1 MAAKKLTWRIIM
13 NCTKID
19 EAIAAFA
26 LEAAANGRLV
36 SKTPYGNGHINDTF
50 LVRCQTAD
58 NTEKRYILQRMNHDI
73 FKNPPQLM
81 ENMVHVTKYL
91 RKKILSQGG
100 DPDRET
106 LNVLK
111 TQGGAD
117 CYQDSGNNYWRVF
130 SFIENSMCLEKVENS
145 KDFYDSG
152 AAFGNFQRMLAD
164 YPAETLHETIPNF
177 HNTPS
182 RLQDFQKA
190 VRTGDKERAALAQR
204 EISFV
209 LDRVREASVLTD
221 LLSEGK
227 LPLRVTHNDTKLNN
241 ILFDADTHKALCI
254 IDLDTVMPGLSLY
267 DFGDSIRFGANTGAE
282 DETDLTKV
290 GLDLGLFEAF
300 TKGYLEGCKGSLT
313 AKEIEM
319 LPMGAKLMTYE
330 CGMRFLAD
338 FLTGDH
344 YFKVHRGNHNL
355 DRARTQFQL
364 VADME
369 TKWDEMTAIVQKY
382 GNPS

>member
-1 MAAKKLTWRIIM
+1 M

-26 LEAAANGRLV
+26 LEAGANGRLV

-50 LVRCQTAD
+50 LVCCQTTES
-58 NTEKRYILQRMNHDI
+58 TEKRYILQRMNHDI

-81 ENMVHVTKYL
+81 ENMVHVTEHL
-91 RKKILSQGG
+91 RKKILAQGG
-100 DPDRET
+100 DPERET
-106 LNVLK
+106 LNIMK
-111 TQGGAD
+111 TESGAD
-117 CYQDSGNNYWRVF
+117 WYQDSGKNYWRVF
-130 SFIENSMCLEKVENS
+130 PFIENSMCLQKVENT
-145 KDFYDSG
+145 KDFYDS
-152 AAFGNFQRMLAD
+152 AVAFGNFQRMLAN

-182 RLQDFQKA
+182 RFQDFQKA
-190 VRTGDKERAALAQR
+190 VQTGDKERAALAQK
-204 EISFV
+204 EITFV
-209 LDRVREASVLTD
+209 LDRAQEASVLTD
-221 LLSEGK
+221 LLSAGE

-241 ILFDADTHKALCI
+241 ILFDADTHTALCI

-290 GLDLGLFEAF
+290 GLDLSLFEAF
-300 TKGYLEGCKGSLT
+300 TKGYLEGCSGSLT

-330 CGMRFLAD
+330 CGMRFLTD

-344 YFKVHRGNHNL
+344 YFKIHRENHNL
-355 DRARTQFQL
+355 ERARTQFQL

-369 TKWDEMTAIVQKY
+369 AKWNEMCAIVQKY

>member
-1 MAAKKLTWRIIM
+1 
-13 NCTKID
+13 
-19 EAIAAFA
+19 
-26 LEAAANGRLV
+26 
-36 SKTPYGNGHINDTF
+36 
-50 LVRCQTAD
+50 
-58 NTEKRYILQRMNHDI
+58 MNHDI

-81 ENMVHVTKYL
+81 ENMVHVTEHL
-91 RKKILSQGG
+91 RKKILAQGG
-100 DPDRET
+100 DPERET
-106 LNVLK
+106 LNIMK
-111 TQGGAD
+111 TESGAD
-117 CYQDSGNNYWRVF
+117 WYQDSGKNYWRVF
-130 SFIENSMCLEKVENS
+130 PFIENSMCLQKVENT
-145 KDFYDSG
+145 KDFYDS
-152 AAFGNFQRMLAD
+152 AVAFGNFQRMLAD

-190 VRTGDKERAALAQR
+190 VQTGDKERAALAQK
-204 EISFV
+204 EITFV
-209 LDRVREASVLTD
+209 LDRAQEASVLTD
-221 LLSEGK
+221 LLSGGE

-241 ILFDADTHKALCI
+241 ILFDADTHTALCI

-290 GLDLGLFEAF
+290 GLDLSLFEAF
-300 TKGYLEGCKGSLT
+300 TKGYLEGCSGSLT

-330 CGMRFLAD
+330 CGMRFLTD

-344 YFKVHRGNHNL
+344 YFKIHRENHNL
-355 DRARTQFQL
+355 ERARTQFQL

-369 TKWDEMTAIVQKY
+369 AKWNEMCAIVQKIWEPLLKGFPNY
-382 GNPS
+382 FTTVNVSASSSQFARNSFITCQYPIPRSPYSVISLNFSRMLLTSSNHTSCCTPSFS